1 MFDAKKLLDALVGAS
16 ARPGM
21 PPDQP
26 QRQGGTPKLGSQV
39 DQAVGQ
45 LTGQSTDQLLQK
57 AKNVLAQN
65 PGLAQAGLIGLAGL
79 LFGKRKSGGMS
90 GNLAKLGGL
99 AVIGG
104 LAYKAF
110 RNRQAGKPLLDMGGA
125 GPELGAAQTQGAT
138 PGAGPGQSAAP
149 EPFQTLDVPQ
159 GSGFHPVSQTEDD
172 VLLYLRTMV
181 AAAAADGQID
191 EAERSRIARGLTEAG
206 IDAEATRWL
215 EREMAN
221 PAGVEELAAMV
232 NQPEKAAQVYAAAR
246 IAINPDTIQEREF
259 LRQLA
264 EALDLDPALKAQID
278 DTAGAAKVS

>member
-1 MFDAKKLLDALVGAS
+1 MFDAKTLLDALVGAS

-26 QRQGGTPKLGSQV
+26 QKQGGTPDLGSQV
-39 DQAVGQ
+39 GQAVGR

-57 AKNVLAQN
+57 AKDVLAQN

-110 RNRQAGKPLLDMGGA
+110 RNHQSGRPLLDMGGA
-125 GPELGAAQTQGAT
+125 GPELGATQTQGA
-138 PGAGPGQSAAP
+138 AP
-149 EPFQTLDVPQ
+149 ETLDVPQ
-159 GSGFHPVSQTEDD
+159 ESGFHPASQTEDD
-172 VLLYLRTMV
+172 VILYLRTMV

-191 EAERSRIARGLTEAG
+191 EAERSRIARGLTEGG

-215 EREMAN
+215 EREMAD
-221 PAGVEELAAMV
+221 PADVEDLAAKV
-232 NQPEKAAQVYAAAR
+232 NLPEKAAQVYAAAR
-246 IAINPDTIQEREF
+246 IAIDPDTIQEREF

-264 EALDLDPALKAQID
+264 EALNLDPALKAQID
-278 DTAGAAKVS
+278 ESAGAAKVS